1 MLPELPEVET
11 IKKTLQHL
19 VTEKTIKETDVFWGN
34 ILQRPRDPEE
44 FKALLKGQTIHE
56 LKRRG
61 KFLLFYLDT
70 HVMISHLRMEGK
82 YGVFPSG
89 DEIAKHTHVIF
100 RFTDGTELRYQD
112 VRKFGTMHIYPI
124 GEEFKGAP
132 LDQLGPEPFDPLFTP
147 DHLYNKLKK
156 TSRHVKTALLD
167 QMIVTGLGNIYVDE
181 ALHRSLIHPE
191 RKGKDIT
198 RTDAVRLHGEI
209 VSTLQEA
216 VEQGGTT
223 IRSYVNTQGQ
233 IGMFQQRLKVYGRQD
248 EACERCGNVISKTKV
263 GGRGTHFCIQCQP
276 E

>member
-1 MLPELPEVET
+1 MPELPEVET

-19 VTEKTIKETDVFWGN
+19 VTEKTIEDVEVFWAN
-34 ILQRPRDPEE
+34 IIQRPKDPQA
-44 FKALLKGQTIHE
+44 FKERLQGQTIHN

-70 HVMISHLRMEGK
+70 HVLISHLRMEGK
-82 YGVFPSG
+82 YGVFQG
-89 DEIAKHTHVIF
+89 NEERAKHTHVVF

-124 GEEFKGAP
+124 GEEFNSPP

-147 DHLYNKLKK
+147 DHLYTKLKK

-167 QMIVTGLGNIYVDE
+167 QVIVTGLGNIYVDE
-181 ALHRSLIHPE
+181 ALHRSSIHPE
-191 RKGKDIT
+191 RKGKDVT
-198 RTDAVRLHGEI
+198 KAEAVRLHGEI
-209 VSTLQEA
+209 VATLQEA

-223 IRSYVNTQGQ
+223 IRTYVNTQGQ
-233 IGMFQQRLKVYGRQD
+233 IGMFQQRLKVYGRED
-248 EACERCGNVISKTKV
+248 EPCERCGTVITKTKV
-263 GGRGTHFCIQCQP
+263 GGRGTHFCLQCQP